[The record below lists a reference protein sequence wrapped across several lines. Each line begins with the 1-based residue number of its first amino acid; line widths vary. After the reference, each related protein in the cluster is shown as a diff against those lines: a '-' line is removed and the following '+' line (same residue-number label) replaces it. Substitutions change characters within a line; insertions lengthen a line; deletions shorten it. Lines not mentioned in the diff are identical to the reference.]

1 MGFVEN
7 GYPCLIP
14 MSERFDHIDIR
25 SGFFAVVLSAFYMA
39 GYMIWYGNTP
49 LGLYPALD
57 GAQNLE
63 TGRLLWSGMYQG
75 GIFQRSPFYSL
86 LLAWMYGLE
95 GFTGIDAAF
104 WARVLNGFAVI
115 VSAWM
120 VGSASFLLW
129 RSRRSVVFGVILV
142 GMNPVVLFF
151 AGDPLDISLASCCMA
166 VFMWMNVRAI
176 RARRFDGVGWLL
188 GGLVLGLGIALRP
201 MFLFMG
207 WMWPI
212 YAMLRY
218 GMTRR
223 KDLSWKSMIL
233 HGFLASVGL
242 LGSYAFNGWANWRW
256 GDQLYF
262 QQRGSAYSVWWGNS
276 PLSNGRYYTQSAELL
291 DLQAWENPM
300 VVESELIFAELSGR
314 KGPFEEREI
323 NSYFLREA
331 IQMVLDDPVSWMLL
345 MTKKI
350 QSLIHDHEQFDNKTY
365 AFHKERSPWL
375 KWNPIGWGMLM
386 VTGVGGLWIL
396 MRRKDES
403 GLFLIVVL
411 VLYSGV
417 ILATFTAN
425 RYRVPLV
432 PVLAL
437 LSSWL
442 AHPLAGIR
450 AGKRLDWTFPVLLS
464 FVAIIVFG
472 PFWGIKGKD
481 SRDADYCLLARACH
495 LSGDDV
501 SAVHWADMALETVP
515 WRNDI
520 QGLRIVSRFN
530 LWFFSQEQEI
540 SCEELRNELNRM
552 NQLERRS
559 PAVEFARGIYC
570 YKLGETSTA
579 TNVLASIAEHHALAR
594 EALGVILQ
602 EPFYDAEP
610 AVRWDRAL
618 SRCADAPVDL

>member
-1 MGFVEN
+1 
-7 GYPCLIP
+7 
-14 MSERFDHIDIR
+14 MSERIDHIDMR
-25 SGFFAVVLSAFYMA
+25 SGLVAGVLSALYVT
-39 GYMIWYGNTP
+39 GYLIWYGNTP
-49 LGLYPALD
+49 LGMYPALD

-63 TGRLLWSGMYQG
+63 TGRLLWSGMYEG

-86 LLAWMYGLE
+86 LLSWMYGLE
-95 GFTGIDAAF
+95 GVTGIAAAF
-104 WARVLNGFAVI
+104 WARGLNGFAVI

-166 VFMWMNVRAI
+166 VFLWMNVRAI
-176 RARRFDGVGWLL
+176 RTRHFNGVGWLL
-188 GGLVLGLGIALRP
+188 GGLVLGMGIALRP

-207 WMWPI
+207 WTWPI
-212 YAMLRY
+212 YAMLRCCV
-218 GMTRR
+218 TRR
-223 KDLSWKSMIL
+223 KDFAWQSMLL
-233 HGFLASVGL
+233 HGFLASVGV

-256 GDQLYF
+256 ADQLYF
-262 QQRGSAYSVWWGNS
+262 QQRGSGYSVWWGNS
-276 PLSNGRYYTQSAELL
+276 PLSNGRYYTQSAELM

-300 VVESELIFAELSGR
+300 VVESELIFAELSGK
-314 KGPFEEREI
+314 KGPFDEREI

-331 IQMVLDDPVSWMLL
+331 VRMVLDDPVSWMLL

-365 AFHKERSPWL
+365 AFHKEISPLL

-386 VTGVGGLWIL
+386 VAGVGGLWIL
-396 MRRKDES
+396 MRRKEES
-403 GLFLIVVL
+403 GLFLLGVL

-437 LSSWL
+437 LSSWV

-450 AGKRLDWTFPVLLS
+450 AGKRLDWMLPSLLFIVS
-464 FVAIIVFG
+464 IIVFG
-472 PFWGIKGKD
+472 PFWRIRGKD
-481 SRDADYCLLARACH
+481 SRDADYCLMARAYH
-495 LSGDDV
+495 LSGDD
-501 SAVHWADMALETVP
+501 AGAFRWAEMALEALP
-515 WRNDI
+515 WRSDI
-520 QGLRIVSRFN
+520 QALRIVSRFN
-530 LWFFSQEQEI
+530 SWFFSQDQNI
-540 SCEELRNELNRM
+540 SCEELRDELNRM
-552 NQLERRS
+552 NQLERAS

-570 YKLGETSTA
+570 YKLGESSTA
-579 TNVLASIAEHHALAR
+579 INVLASIAEHHALAR

-602 EPFYDAEP
+602 EPVYNAEP
-610 AVRWDRAL
+610 SCLWDRAL
-618 SRCADAPVDL
+618 SRCVGVPVDL